1 MRAHARPGS
10 TARIGGLF
18 ILAAVLLFGQDWNTA
33 TVLPNVDFAGLTPA
47 QKTKVLKLLRDN
59 NCTCGCGMKMAECR
73 MKDPNCSYSKN
84 LAALVIDSVKHGKTD
99 AETIAAVKASQWGKD
114 HSLTLEDPVTIPVA
128 DAPVRG
134 PGNAR
139 ITLVEFSDFQCP
151 FCVAATPQLDT
162 LLKAYPSQ
170 VKLIFKEFPLDS
182 HSQAALAAAAAL
194 AAHKQ
199 GKFWQLHDAMF
210 SLQGNLSRN
219 RIIALANGLGLD
231 MKRFQADL
239 DSPEIKRAVAKEI
252 SEGEHIGVDSTPTL
266 FVDGR
271 RFNGALTV
279 AGLKPI
285 IDDEL
290 KHPAKVADAAG
301 R

>member
-1 MRAHARPGS
+1 MRAQ
-10 TARIGGLF
+10 RIAGLSV
-18 ILAAVLLFGQDWNTA
+18 LTAVLLFAQDWT
-33 TVLPNVDFAGLTPA
+33 TSTTLPGVDLAGLTPA
-47 QKTKVLKLLRDN
+47 QKTKVLKLMREN

-84 LAALVIDSVKHGKTD
+84 LAALIIDSIKQGKT
-99 AETIAAVKASQWGKD
+99 ETQTMAAVKDSQWGKD
-114 HSLTLEDPVTIPVA
+114 HSQTLEDPVTIAVA

-134 PGNAR
+134 PANAR

-151 FCVAATPQLDT
+151 FCVAATPQLDV

-182 HSQAALAAAAAL
+182 HSQAAMAATAAL
-194 AAHKQ
+194 AANKQ
-199 GKFWQLHDAMF
+199 GKFWQMHDAMF
-210 SLQGNLSRN
+210 ALRGNLSRKKV
-219 RIIALANGLGLD
+219 IELAGGLGLD
-231 MKRFQADL
+231 MKRFLADM
-239 DSPEIKRAVAKEI
+239 DSAEIKHAVDRDI

-266 FVDGR
+266 FVNGR
-271 RFNGALTV
+271 RFNGELTV
-279 AGLKPI
+279 AKLKPI

-290 KHPAKVADAAG
+290 KHPAA

>member
-1 MRAHARPGS
+1 MLAQRLA
-10 TARIGGLF
+10 GLC
-18 ILAAVLLFGQDWNTA
+18 ILSAVLLFGQDWTTA
-33 TVLPNVDFAGLTPA
+33 TNLPNVDLAGLTPA
-47 QKTKVLKLLRDN
+47 QKTKVLKMLREN

-84 LAALVIDSVKHGKTD
+84 LAALIIDSVKHGKTE
-99 AETIAAVKASQWGKD
+99 AETMAAVKDSQWGKD
-114 HSLTLEDPVTIPVA
+114 HSLTLEDPVKIPVT
-128 DAPVRG
+128 DDPVRG

-151 FCVAATPQLDT
+151 FCVAATPQIDALM
-162 LLKAYPSQ
+162 KAYPTQ
-170 VKLIFKEFPLDS
+170 IKLIFKEFPLDS
-182 HSQAALAAAAAL
+182 HSQAAMAAAAAL

-210 SLQGNLSRN
+210 ALRGNLSRQKV
-219 RIIALANGLGLD
+219 IALASGIGLD
-231 MKRFQADL
+231 MKRFQADF
-239 DSPEIKRAVAKEI
+239 DSPEIKHAVDKEI
-252 SEGEHIGVDSTPTL
+252 AEGEHIGVDSTPTL

-271 RFNGALTV
+271 RFNGALSV
-279 AGLKPI
+279 ATLKPI

-290 KHPAKVADAAG
+290 KHPAKAADAAG

>member
-1 MRAHARPGS
+1 MRAHGRPRF
-10 TARIGGLF
+10 TARIAGLC
-18 ILAAVLLFGQDWNTA
+18 ILSAVLLFGQDWTTA
-33 TVLPNVDFAGLTPA
+33 TVLTSVDFAGLTPA
-47 QKTKVLKLLRDN
+47 QKTEVLKLLRAN

-73 MKDPNCSYSKN
+73 MKDPNCGYSKN
-84 LAALVIDSVKHGKTD
+84 LAALIVDSIKHGKTE
-99 AETIAAVKASQWGKD
+99 AQTIAAVKDSQWGKD
-114 HSLTLEDPVTIPVA
+114 HSQTLEDPVTIPVA

-151 FCVAATPQLDT
+151 FCVAATPQLDA

-199 GKFWQLHDAMF
+199 GKFWQMHDAMF
-210 SLQGNLSRN
+210 SLQGNLSRQ
-219 RIIALANGLGLD
+219 RILALANGIGLD
-231 MKRFQADL
+231 MNRFQADL
-239 DSPEIKRAVAKEI
+239 GSPDIKRAVDKEI
-252 SEGEHIGVDSTPTL
+252 AEGEHIGVDSTPTL

-285 IDDEL
+285 IDAQL
-290 KHPAKVADAAG
+290 KHPAKTADAAA

>member
-1 MRAHARPGS
+1 MRAQ
-10 TARIGGLF
+10 RIAGLS
-18 ILAAVLLFGQDWNTA
+18 ILSAVLLFAQDWTTA
-33 TVLPNVDFAGLTPA
+33 TVLPSVDFTGLTPA
-47 QKTKVLKLLRDN
+47 QKTRVLKLLRED

-84 LAALVIDSVKHGKTD
+84 LAALIVDSVKHGKTD
-99 AETIAAVKASQWGKD
+99 AQTMAAVKDSQWGKD
-114 HSLTLEDPVTIPVA
+114 HSQTLEDPVTIPVA

-170 VKLIFKEFPLDS
+170 VKLIFKQFPLDS
-182 HSQAALAAAAAL
+182 HSQAPLAAAAAL

-199 GKFWQLHDAMF
+199 GKFWQMHDAMF
-210 SLQGNLSRN
+210 SLQGNLSRQK
-219 RIIALANGLGLD
+219 IIALAKANGLD
-231 MKRFQADL
+231 MNRFQADL
-239 DSPEIKRAVAKEI
+239 DSADVKKAVTKEI
-252 SEGEHIGVDSTPTL
+252 SEGEKIGVDSTPTL

-279 AGLKPI
+279 AALKPI
-285 IDDEL
+285 IDGEL
-290 KHPAKVADAAG
+290 KHPAKAGDAAA